1 MFKNQVKTNSILKE
15 ISCPHCMV
23 EAMVGARQV
32 FHELLG
38 MTLQGCV
45 NGSRE
50 RERERQRERERERER
65 NLV

>member
-1 MFKNQVKTNSILKE
+1 
-15 ISCPHCMV
+15 MV

-50 RERERQRERERERER
+50 RERQRERERERERER

>member
-1 MFKNQVKTNSILKE
+1 
-15 ISCPHCMV
+15 MV

-50 RERERQRERERERER
+50 RERDRESESESESERET
-65 NLV
+65 